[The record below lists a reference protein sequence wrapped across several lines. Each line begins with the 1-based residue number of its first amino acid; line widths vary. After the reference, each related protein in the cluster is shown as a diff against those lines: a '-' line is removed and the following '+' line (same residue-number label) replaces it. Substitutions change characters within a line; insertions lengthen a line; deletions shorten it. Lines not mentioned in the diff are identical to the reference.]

1 MEVKNYLFSRPD
13 DSELSRKK
21 IFPIY
26 TRELRLK
33 QINKELEK
41 GAEKLTIATYNSL
54 MEERTRLKG
63 MKPEHGIL
71 FRNYLAAHQSGR
83 NDMVSQVLEL
93 VEAQYAPRVVD
104 D

>member
-1 MEVKNYLFSRPD
+1 MKNYLFSRQD
-13 DSELSRKK
+13 NAELSRKK